1 MQNSFVSHLPDKDKE
16 KTFRYLYEKYVVP
29 LRYFAIKYINNQSI
43 ISMYDKKE
51 YDKMLDFY
59 EKTVTSNQDA
69 KVRLNLDVILHRLVK
84 NSSSEQKARAIA
96 YAKKSMENAKP
107 GAQGSYKALIEAL
120 SE

>member
-1 MQNSFVSHLPDKDKE
+1 
-16 KTFRYLYEKYVVP
+16 
-29 LRYFAIKYINNQSI
+29 
-43 ISMYDKKE
+43 MYDKKE

-84 NSSSEQKARAIA
+84 NASSELKARAIA